1 MRKLPLLRE
10 AILASTTA
18 PRIEPDQLFT
28 FLRNGSV
35 VDTGAGLRY
44 EATAIVIVI
53 DWMSSA
59 DPITHALVQWLRTR
73 ENATQGALQFE
84 VDVIDHGKVDLRY
97 ELPFTEI
104 VVFDGNES
112 EACAAQ
118 VPDPELL
125 PLR

>member
-18 PRIEPDQLFT
+18 PRIEPDQLMT
-28 FLRNGSV
+28 FLRNGHI
-35 VDTGAGLRY
+35 VDTGAGIRY
-44 EATAIVIVI
+44 EATAIVTVI
-53 DWMSSA
+53 DWTGSA
-59 DPITHALVQWLRTR
+59 DPIARALAQWLRTR
-73 ENATQGALQFE
+73 ENAGTEALQFE
-84 VDVIDHGKVDLRY
+84 VDVIDHGKVDLLF
-97 ELPFTEI
+97 ELPFTET
-104 VVFDGNES
+104 VVFDGTES